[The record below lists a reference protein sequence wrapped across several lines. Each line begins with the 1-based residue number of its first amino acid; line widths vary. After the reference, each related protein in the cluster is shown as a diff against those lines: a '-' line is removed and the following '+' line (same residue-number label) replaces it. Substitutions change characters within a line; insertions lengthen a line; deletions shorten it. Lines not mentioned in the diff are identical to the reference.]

1 MELIINIDG
10 GSRGNPGP
18 GASAWVI
25 KDAKG
30 KLIVQEGLFFKECT
44 NNQAEFTALKM
55 ALSKALELG
64 AKSVKVRSDSLLLVK
79 QFLGEYKIKNPQLQ
93 EIMAE
98 IKQLSTRLKIYI
110 NHVPREQNKEADLMC
125 NITMDKYLKGAK
137 MPAPQV
143 KIAQPAPAP
152 QAVKK
157 VAVAAEPAQVQK
169 QPAKQKELQE
179 PQQLELFDLNNL

>member
-30 KLIVQEGLFFKECT
+30 KLIVQDGLFFKECT

-93 EIMAE
+93 DIMAE
-98 IKQLSTRLKIYI
+98 IKQLSARLRIQI

-125 NITMDKYLKGAK
+125 NQTMDKYLKGAK
-137 MPAPQV
+137 MPAPQI
-143 KIAQPAPAP
+143 KPMPAKPTAQAAPKP
-152 QAVKK
+152 VVAVKPTEVK
-157 VAVAAEPAQVQK
+157 KPAAKTKEP
-169 QPAKQKELQE
+169 QE
-179 PQQLELFDLNNL
+179 AQQLELFDLNNL

>member
-55 ALSKALELG
+55 ALSRALELG
-64 AKSVKVRSDSLLLVK
+64 AKTVRVRSDSLLLVK

-93 EIMAE
+93 EIMGE
-98 IKQLSTRLKIYI
+98 IKQLSARLKIYI

-125 NITMDKYLKGAK
+125 NITMDKHLKGTK
-137 MPAPQV
+137 TPAPQT
-143 KIAQPAPAP
+143 KQTQPKPQP
-152 QAVKK
+152 QAVQKPS
-157 VAVAAEPAQVQK
+157 AAAKPV
-169 QPAKQKELQE
+169 PAKKPAAKAKE
-179 PQQLELFDLNNL
+179 PQEAVQLELFDLNNL